1 MESRKIQFTGK
12 SSYIVSLPKDWVES
26 QGIKKNDSVI
36 IIPHRNGTLMLMP
49 KAGKKRIET
58 REIDVDII
66 EDNETLLFRILISA
80 YINGYSNIILKSKKE
95 ISPMVRNC
103 AIKFAQSAIGPE
115 IIDEDDATIT
125 IKDLLDPC
133 EMPFDKT
140 IKRMYTLT
148 KAMHESA
155 MSAIRNNDKETA
167 KKTIEMDTD
176 VDRLHWFVSRQFN
189 ILLKNMEF
197 SEKMGLTQNEGVY
210 YFLISRLIERIADH
224 AVKIARASLFVMDE
238 GISADM
244 AGIMSSQSETA
255 LKIFGKS
262 FDAWTK
268 KDINLAN
275 KNIDSIEKLISGCE
289 TINKE
294 ILKKNYKSATYMSD
308 IVESIR
314 RTGEYSADM
323 SEITIN
329 YHLVGNKI

>member
-58 REIDVDII
+58 REIDVDGVGN
-66 EDNETLLFRILISA
+66 NETLLFRILISA
-80 YINGYSNIILKSKKE
+80 YINGYSNIVLKSKKE

-103 AIKFAQSAIGPE
+103 AIKFTQSAIGPE
-115 IIDEDDATIT
+115 IIDEDNATIT

-140 IKRMYTLT
+140 IKRMYALA

-155 MSAIRNNDKETA
+155 ISAIRNKDEETA
-167 KKTIEMDTD
+167 KKTIEIDTD
-176 VDRLHWFVSRQFN
+176 VDRLHWLISRQFN

-197 SEKMGLTQNEGVY
+197 SEKMGLTQNEGAY

-224 AVKIARASLFVMDE
+224 AVKIAKASLFVMDE
-238 GISADM
+238 GISTDM
-244 AGIMSSQSETA
+244 TGMLSSQSETA
-255 LKIFGKS
+255 LKIFSRS

-275 KNIDSIEKLISGCE
+275 NNIDSIEKLISDCE
-289 TINKE
+289 TIKKE
-294 ILKKNYKSATYMSD
+294 ILRKNYKSVTYISS
-308 IVESIR
+308 IIESIR

-329 YHLVGNKI
+329 YLVDNKI